1 MATILDTPEEFNE
14 DSLQENEELTTFE
27 EQEPVEDNLEQE
39 EVVQAEEPQE
49 EEDSLPDKYKGKSVA
64 EIVRMHQEAEKL
76 VGRQSSEVGELRKVV
91 DDFIKTNL
99 DNNTHE
105 KQAEVEEIDFF
116 EKPKEAIAQSISSNS
131 DIQEI
136 KQMKIE
142 MERRDALNRLEQA
155 HPNFMET
162 ARSEDFIDW
171 VKASKVRTELLQR
184 ADSNF
189 DFDAADELLSTWK
202 ERTQAS
208 TKAKEVVEKDRG
220 QQRKAASSGSAKG
233 TGESKSKKIYRRSDI
248 INLMQNNP
256 ARYLEL
262 SDEITQA
269 YSEGRVR

>member
-1 MATILDTPEEFNE
+1 MAKIIEPERQDNQEDNEQQLEMFAQPEE
-14 DSLQENEELTTFE
+14 Q
-27 EQEPVEDNLEQE
+27 
-39 EVVQAEEPQE
+39 QATPEPQE
-49 EEDSLPDKYKGKSVA
+49 PEIPDKYKGKTA
-64 EIVRMHQEAEKL
+64 EELVQMHQEAEKL

-116 EKPKEAIAQSISSNS
+116 EKPKEAIEQSISSNS

-136 KQMKIE
+136 KQMKID
-142 MERRDALNRLEQA
+142 MARRDAMNRLEQA
-155 HPNFMET
+155 HPNFMNT
-162 ARSEDFIDW
+162 AKSEEFLNWI
-171 VKASKVRTELLQR
+171 KASKVRTELLQR

-208 TKAKEVVEKDRG
+208 TKAQEVVEKDRG

-248 INLMQNNP
+248 INLMQTNP

-262 SDEITQA
+262 SDELTQA

>member
-14 DSLQENEELTTFE
+14 ENLQEGEELSTFE
-27 EQEPVEDNLEQE
+27 EQESVEDNLEQE
-39 EVVQAEEPQE
+39 QVEQAEEE
-49 EEDSLPDKYKGKSVA
+49 ENSLPDKYKDKSVA
-64 EIVRMHQEAEKL
+64 EIVQMHQEAEKL

-99 DNNTHE
+99 ENNTHE
-105 KQAEVEEIDFF
+105 KQAEIEEIDFF
-116 EKPKEAIAQSISSNS
+116 ERPKEAIAQSISSNS

-136 KQMKIE
+136 KQMKLD
-142 MERRDALNRLEQA
+142 MARRDAMNRLEQA
-155 HPNFMET
+155 HPNFMNT
-162 ARSEDFIDW
+162 AKSEEFLNWI
-171 VKASKVRTELLQR
+171 KASKVRTELLQR

-208 TKAKEVVEKDRG
+208 TKAQEVVEKDRG

-262 SDEITQA
+262 SDELTQA

>member
-27 EQEPVEDNLEQE
+27 GQEPVEDNLEQE
-39 EVVQAEEPQE
+39 EVVQAEELQE
-49 EEDSLPDKYKGKSVA
+49 KDSLPDKYKGKSVA
-64 EIVRMHQEAEKL
+64 EIVQMHQEAEKL
-76 VGRQSSEVGELRKVV
+76 VGRQSSEVGELRRVV
-91 DDFIKTNL
+91 DHFIKTNL

-105 KQAEVEEIDFF
+105 KQVEIEEIDFF
-116 EKPKEAIAQSISSNS
+116 ERPKEAIAQSISSNS

-136 KQMKIE
+136 KQMKKE
-142 MERRDALNRLEQA
+142 MQQREALNKLEQA

-162 ARSEDFIDW
+162 ARSEAFIEW

-189 DFDAADELLSTWK
+189 DFDAANELLSTWK

-208 TKAKEVVEKDRG
+208 TKAQEVVEKDRG

-248 INLMQNNP
+248 INLMQTNP

>member
-39 EVVQAEEPQE
+39 EVVKAEEPQ

-64 EIVRMHQEAEKL
+64 EIVQMHQEAEKL

-136 KQMKIE
+136 KQMKKE
-142 MERRDALNRLEQA
+142 MQQREALNKLEQA
-155 HPNFMET
+155 HPNFMEI
-162 ARSEDFIDW
+162 ARSEDFIEW

-189 DFDAADELLSTWK
+189 DFDAANELLSTWK

-208 TKAKEVVEKDRG
+208 SKAQEVVEKDRG

>member
-14 DSLQENEELTTFE
+14 ENLQEGEELSTFE
-27 EQEPVEDNLEQE
+27 EQESVEDNLEQE
-39 EVVQAEEPQE
+39 QVEEVES
-49 EEDSLPDKYKGKSVA
+49 SLPDKYKDKSVA
-64 EIVRMHQEAEKL
+64 EIVQMHQEAEKL

-91 DDFIKTNL
+91 DDFIKINL
-99 DNNTHE
+99 DNNTHK
-105 KQAEVEEIDFF
+105 KQAEIEEIDFF

-136 KQMKIE
+136 KQMRVD
-142 MERRDALNRLEQA
+142 MARRDAMNRLEQV
-155 HPNFMET
+155 HPNFMDT
-162 ARSEDFIDW
+162 AKSEEFLSWI
-171 VKASKVRTELLQR
+171 KASKVRTELLQR

-208 TKAKEVVEKDRG
+208 TKAQEVVEKDRG

-248 INLMQNNP
+248 INLMQTNP
-256 ARYLEL
+256 TRYLEL
-262 SDEITQA
+262 SDELTQA

>member
-14 DSLQENEELTTFE
+14 ESLQEDEELSTFE

-39 EVVQAEEPQE
+39 EVVEASDP
-49 EEDSLPDKYKGKSVA
+49 EEDSLPDKYKGKSIA
-64 EIVRMHQEAEKL
+64 EIVQMHQEAEKL
-76 VGRQSSEVGELRKVV
+76 VGRQGSDLGELRKIV

-105 KQAEVEEIDFF
+105 KQSEIEEIDFF

-136 KQMKIE
+136 KKMRAE
-142 MERRDALNRLEQA
+142 MQQREALSRLEQA

-162 ARSEDFIDW
+162 ARSEDFINW

-189 DFDAADELLSTWK
+189 DFEAANELLSTWK
-202 ERTQAS
+202 EITKAS

>member
-1 MATILDTPEEFNE
+1 MSSAIKYTYYPGCTSETTAVEFGLSTEAVCEALGIELIELEDWNCCGASSAHTLDHELGFALPGRNVALAQEAGLDMLIPCPACYQHCRDADLRLREDHAWRSRMERILDFQYEGAGRARHHYMWT
-14 DSLQENEELTTFE
+14 
-27 EQEPVEDNLEQE
+27 
-39 EVVQAEEPQE
+39 
-49 EEDSLPDKYKGKSVA
+49 GKS
-64 EIVRMHQEAEKL
+64 EC
-76 VGRQSSEVGELRKVV
+76 
-91 DDFIKTNL
+91 FI
-99 DNNTHE
+99 E
-105 KQAEVEEIDFF
+105 
-116 EKPKEAIAQSISSNS
+116 
-131 DIQEI
+131 
-136 KQMKIE
+136 
-142 MERRDALNRLEQA
+142 
-155 HPNFMET
+155 
-162 ARSEDFIDW
+162 W

-208 TKAKEVVEKDRG
+208 TNSQEVVEKDRG

-262 SDEITQA
+262 SDELTQA

>member
-14 DSLQENEELTTFE
+14 ENLQEGEELSTFE
-27 EQEPVEDNLEQE
+27 EQESVEDNLEQE
-39 EVVQAEEPQE
+39 QVE
-49 EEDSLPDKYKGKSVA
+49 EEENSLPDKYKDKSVA
-64 EIVRMHQEAEKL
+64 EIVQMHQEAEKL

-105 KQAEVEEIDFF
+105 KQAEIEEIDFF

-136 KQMKIE
+136 KQMRVD
-142 MERRDALNRLEQA
+142 MARRDAMDRLEQA
-155 HPNFMET
+155 HPNFMNT
-162 ARSEDFIDW
+162 AKSADFLDW
-171 VKASKVRTELLQR
+171 VTASKVRTELLQR

-208 TKAKEVVEKDRG
+208 TKAQEVVEKDRG

-248 INLMQNNP
+248 INLMQTNP

-262 SDEITQA
+262 SDELTQA

>member
-14 DSLQENEELTTFE
+14 ENLQEGEELSTFE
-27 EQEPVEDNLEQE
+27 GQESVEDNLEQE
-39 EVVQAEEPQE
+39 QVE
-49 EEDSLPDKYKGKSVA
+49 EEENSLPDKYKDKSVA
-64 EIVRMHQEAEKL
+64 EIVQMHQEAEKL

-105 KQAEVEEIDFF
+105 KQAEIEEIDFF

-136 KQMKIE
+136 KQMRVD
-142 MERRDALNRLEQA
+142 MARRDAMDRLEQA
-155 HPNFMET
+155 HPNFMNT
-162 ARSEDFIDW
+162 AKSADFLDW
-171 VKASKVRTELLQR
+171 VTASKVRTELLQR

-208 TKAKEVVEKDRG
+208 TKAQEVVEKDRG

-248 INLMQNNP
+248 INLMQTNP

-262 SDEITQA
+262 SDELTQA

>member
-14 DSLQENEELTTFE
+14 ENLQEGEELSTFE
-27 EQEPVEDNLEQE
+27 EQESVEDNLEQE
-39 EVVQAEEPQE
+39 QVAEEQPKE
-49 EEDSLPDKYKGKSVA
+49 EYILPDKYKDKSVA
-64 EIVRMHQEAEKL
+64 EIVQMHQEAEKL
-76 VGRQSSEVGELRKVV
+76 VGRQGSEVGELRKVV
-91 DDFIKTNL
+91 DDFIKANL

-136 KQMKIE
+136 KQMKID
-142 MERRDALNRLEQA
+142 MARRDAMNRLEQA

-162 ARSEDFIDW
+162 AKSEGFIEW

-208 TKAKEVVEKDRG
+208 TKAQEVVEKDRG

-248 INLMQNNP
+248 INLMQTNP

-262 SDEITQA
+262 SDELTQA

>member
-14 DSLQENEELTTFE
+14 ENLQEGEELSTFE
-27 EQEPVEDNLEQE
+27 EQESVEDNLEQE
-39 EVVQAEEPQE
+39 QVVEEQPK
-49 EEDSLPDKYKGKSVA
+49 EEDSLPDKYKDKSVA
-64 EIVRMHQEAEKL
+64 EIVQMHQEAEKL

-105 KQAEVEEIDFF
+105 KQAKVEEIDFF
-116 EKPKEAIAQSISSNS
+116 EKPKEAIEQSISSNS

-136 KQMKIE
+136 KQMKID
-142 MERRDALNRLEQA
+142 MARRDAMNRLEQA
-155 HPNFMET
+155 HPNFMDT
-162 ARSEDFIDW
+162 AKSEEFLNWI
-171 VKASKVRTELLQR
+171 KASKVRTELLQR

-208 TKAKEVVEKDRG
+208 TKAQEVVEKDRG

-248 INLMQNNP
+248 INLMQTNP

-262 SDEITQA
+262 SDELTLA